1 MSFFGTTVVILLVII
16 VDDVRSHCPKS
27 GCDCGE
33 FCVNINNRWC
43 NSTNDEDCSCVKG
56 CLVFDRLM
64 KPGESDT
71 IYCGKCF
78 CSALL
83 QEGEALCIGQS
94 YCVPANLTVN
104 NDYPASGLQSPNCK
118 TSIED
123 YYEDITTGIMFYYI
137 ILYYI
142 T

>member
-43 NSTNDEDCSCVKG
+43 NSTNDEECSCVKG

-118 TSIED
+118 SIED